1 MKTKGKSIQEK
12 EAIIAEYL
20 LGNTSYRKL
29 GKKHEVDFRVIHS
42 WVAKFEGIPLRKEKS
57 IKLKKQEAA
66 EEILP
71 VDVKQ
76 LQAEL
81 RKAQLHNKLLN
92 AIIDIAEDQ
101 LKIDIRKK
109 SGTKR

>member
-1 MKTKGKSIQEK
+1 MSQKVIEK

-20 LGNTSYRKL
+20 TSKISYRKL
-29 GKKHEVDFRVIHS
+29 GSKYGIDFRLIHS
-42 WVAKFEGIPLRKEKS
+42 WVMKYQGKKPKPSTLP
-57 IKLKKQEAA
+57 KLK
-66 EEILP
+66 EEEQPPLP
-71 VDVKQ
+71 IEVKQ

-92 AIIDIAEDQ
+92 AMIDIAEDQ
-101 LKIDIRKK
+101 LNIDIRKK